1 MKLIKFSS
9 TWCGP
14 CKIMNGLLQ
23 HHKIYDKFEHVDV
36 DENAEL
42 VAQYKIRGVP
52 TIILADDD
60 GNVVR
65 SISGNATADQLI
77 ALVKEAEQ

>member
-1 MKLIKFSS
+1 MKLIKFSAQ
-9 TWCGP
+9 WCSP
-14 CKIMNGLLQ
+14 CSVMTALMKHNN
-23 HHKIYDKFEHVDV
+23 IYDKFEHVDV

-65 SISGNATADQLI
+65 SISGNATADQLLAI
-77 ALVKEAEQ
+77 VKEAGK